1 MSYKLESMFVCY
13 RLHIDGSIPFSF
25 FFSFQRSY
33 DRVRGVEI
41 GNKDIKLEYLE
52 EAFTTSNWI
61 VRIYKVKPPKNR
73 SWGIFASEVVRAITS
88 RQVHYCQKSEW
99 LQETAGWLLL
109 APALARLTIV
119 AIASVQLKSLE
130 HLSPHL
136 TIVSFR
142 TTNCDNSEYFLI
154 VKHVMTELWKFL

>member
-1 MSYKLESMFVCY
+1 MDLGVLLFWSQC
-13 RLHIDGSIPFSF
+13 R
-25 FFSFQRSY
+25 Y

-73 SWGIFASEVVRAITS
+73 SWGSIAGEVFGTLDEYIIVKIWVATGDGAVLIFATE
-88 RQVHYCQKSEW
+88 
-99 LQETAGWLLL
+99 
-109 APALARLTIV
+109 APQNMGAALARLTVV
-119 AIASVQLKSLE
+119 AVVSVLLKVKN

-136 TIVSFR
+136 V
-142 TTNCDNSEYFLI
+142 
-154 VKHVMTELWKFL
+154 